1 MIRKDLTQSIR
12 TILLKDWDPL
22 VVGDNPHLSDEYDD
36 LIPSI
41 VGLVGNQ
48 CTVEQLERYLNDIE
62 ERWKSIPVKPTSF
75 VARRILNSVQHGA

>member
-75 VARRILNSVQHGA
+75 VARRILDSVQHGA